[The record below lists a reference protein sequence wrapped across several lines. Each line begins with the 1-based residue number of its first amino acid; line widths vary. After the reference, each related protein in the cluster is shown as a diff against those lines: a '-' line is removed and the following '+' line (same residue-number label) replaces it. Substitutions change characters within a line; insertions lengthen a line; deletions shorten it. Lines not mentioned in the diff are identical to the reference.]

1 MVTGSTATAYGDFII
16 ASIKTPY
23 LNLKKVLTWEIL
35 SGVSD
40 VSTLGTLSF
49 TNGSAVV
56 SGTGTDF
63 TRLFQNSNFI
73 IVGNQVLQIASVTN
87 STTLVLTLPVNFSGT
102 GFTFYR
108 PVDVNN
114 KFDYTFRLSTDN
126 GKTFSEFS
134 ELNNDTSVGDIKSY
148 LWNSGANVLID
159 FGAEVSALNTGAKL
173 TFIAATLTVETV
185 TGTIESCPQ
194 FCTTCTDPFIYSGCA
209 TVEATC
215 SDPNALFQPYRQFR
229 SQQTYIQL
237 ANIVKNIFGH
247 QVTYFRTEPD
257 MRTKDVILMEYS
269 LHNVVDQDVVK
280 ILVPDN
286 EFPQESTTNF
296 DMFGME
302 FEDFEIHITQQ
313 EFQTVFG
320 QGKRPR
326 EHDYMF
332 IPIINKMYMINSVSL
347 GDRFNET
354 ITYWK
359 VMLTKYQNDTAVLK
373 NSFETLTDSLVTDV
387 DEIFGAEIQDEYI
400 KTTKPDIFQT
410 VSTAYLDGIRN
421 FVSTDL
427 KIVDSEI
434 KNRWTTVSKNYY
446 DLSQV
451 NTSFAAIEYTAPVK
465 SSNGFGL
472 TCWFS
477 PEFNFN
483 STTDYWLFGNT
494 TINKGLKVT
503 ISGQNIKVYINA
515 NTYTFTTNVIMGTD
529 RWYGLVINGNKQF
542 NQLSLTLYSLDPN
555 NNTVGLPQSAS
566 NDLVK
571 VFEQTR
577 NQVYNISWDI
587 PESRYSLKGGLL
599 KITNVRLFNIPVETE
614 QHSNILNQYVVRDN
628 QLATIIDNA
637 IPSLGFQKFR
647 SHQ

>member
-1 MVTGSTATAYGDFII
+1 MVTGSIATAYGDFLI

-23 LNLKKVLTWEIL
+23 LNLKKVLSWDIL

-49 TNGSAVV
+49 TSGSTIVYGV
-56 SGTGTDF
+56 GTDF
-63 TRLFQNSNFI
+63 TRLFQNSHFI
-73 IVGNQVLQIASVTN
+73 IVGNRVLEIATVTN
-87 STTLVLTLPVNFSGT
+87 STTLVLTLPVNFSGS

-108 PVDVNN
+108 PVDDNN
-114 KFDYTFRLSTDN
+114 KFDYTFRLSTDA

-134 ELNNDTSVGDIKSY
+134 ELNTNQLPGDLKAY

-173 TFIAATLTVETV
+173 TFISATLTVET
-185 TGTIESCPQ
+185 TDGTVESCPQ

-209 TVEATC
+209 TIEATC
-215 SDPNALFQPYRQFR
+215 SDASALFQPYRQFR

-257 MRTKDVILMEYS
+257 KRTKDVILMEYS

-286 EFPQESTTNF
+286 EFPADSTTNF

-332 IPIINKMYMINSVSL
+332 IPIINKMYMINSVAL

-373 NSFETLTDSLVTDV
+373 NSFENLTDSLVTDI
-387 DEIFGAEIQDEYI
+387 DEVFGVEIQDEYI
-400 KTTKPDIFQT
+400 KNTKPDIFQT

-421 FVSTDL
+421 FISTDL
-427 KIVDSEI
+427 KIVDSEL

-446 DLSQV
+446 DLGPVS
-451 NTSFAAIEYTAPVK
+451 TGFAAIEYTAPVK
-465 SSNGFGL
+465 SSTGFAL
-472 TCWFS
+472 TCWLS

-483 STTDYWLFGNT
+483 STTDYWVFGNT
-494 TINKGLKVT
+494 TINKGIKVT
-503 ISGQNIKVYINA
+503 ISGQNIKVFVNA
-515 NTYTFTTNVIMGTD
+515 NTYTFTPNIIMGTD

-542 NQLSLTLYSLDPN
+542 NQLSVALYSLDPN
-555 NNTVGLPQSAS
+555 NNNGRPQSAS

-571 VFEQTR
+571 IFEETR

-587 PESRYSLKGGLL
+587 PESKYSLKGGLL
-599 KITNVRLFNIPVETE
+599 KLTNLRLFNTPIEAE
-614 QHSNILNQYVVRDN
+614 QHSNVLNQYVVHDN
-628 QLATIIDNA
+628 QLGVIIDNA

-647 SHQ
+647 NSQ

>member
-1 MVTGSTATAYGDFII
+1 MVTGSTASAYGDFLI

-49 TNGSAVV
+49 TNGSTVV
-56 SGTGTDF
+56 YGTGTDF
-63 TRLFQNSNFI
+63 NRLFQNTNFI
-73 IVGNQVLQIASVTN
+73 IVGNRVLEIATVTN
-87 STTLVLTLPVNFSGT
+87 STTLVLTLPVNFSGP

-108 PVDVNN
+108 PVDSNN
-114 KFDYTFRLSTDN
+114 KFDYTFRLSTDK
-126 GKTFSEFS
+126 GKTFSEFA
-134 ELNNDTSVGDIKSY
+134 ELNNTNIPGDIKNY
-148 LWNSGANVLID
+148 QWNSGADVLID
-159 FGAEVSALNTGAKL
+159 FGAEVAALNTGAKL
-173 TFIAATLTVETV
+173 TFISATLTVETV
-185 TGTIESCPQ
+185 AGTVESCPQ

-209 TVEATC
+209 TIEATC
-215 SDPNALFQPYRQFR
+215 PDSTALFQPYQQFR

-269 LHNVVDQDVVK
+269 LHNVVEQEVLK

-313 EFQTVFG
+313 EFQSVFG
-320 QGKRPR
+320 NGTRPR

-400 KTTKPDIFQT
+400 KTAKPEIFQT

-427 KIVDSEI
+427 KIIDSEI

-446 DLSQV
+446 NLSGV
-451 NTSFAAIEYTAPVK
+451 PLSTPAIEYTTSVK
-465 SSNGFGL
+465 SLNGFAL

-477 PEFNFN
+477 PEFNYN
-483 STTDYWLFGNT
+483 STEHYWLFGT
-494 TINKGLKVT
+494 AAINKGLKVT
-503 ISGQNIKVYINA
+503 ISGQQIKVYINA
-515 NTYTFTTNVIMGTD
+515 NTYTFTTNIIMATD
-529 RWYGLVINGNKQF
+529 RWYGIVVNGNKQF
-542 NQLSLTLYSLDPN
+542 NQLSVTLYSLDPN
-555 NNTVGLPQSAS
+555 NNNGLPQSAS

-571 VFEQTR
+571 IFEETR

-587 PESRYSLKGGLL
+587 PESKYSLKGGLL
-599 KITNVRLFNIPVETE
+599 KITNLRLFNTPVEYE
-614 QHSNILNQYVVRDN
+614 QHSNVLNQYVVREN

-647 SHQ
+647 SHN

>member
-1 MVTGSTATAYGDFII
+1 
-16 ASIKTPY
+16 
-23 LNLKKVLTWEIL
+23 
-35 SGVSD
+35 
-40 VSTLGTLSF
+40 
-49 TNGSAVV
+49 
-56 SGTGTDF
+56 
-63 TRLFQNSNFI
+63 
-73 IVGNQVLQIASVTN
+73 
-87 STTLVLTLPVNFSGT
+87 
-102 GFTFYR
+102 
-108 PVDVNN
+108 
-114 KFDYTFRLSTDN
+114 
-126 GKTFSEFS
+126 
-134 ELNNDTSVGDIKSY
+134 
-148 LWNSGANVLID
+148 
-159 FGAEVSALNTGAKL
+159 
-173 TFIAATLTVETV
+173 
-185 TGTIESCPQ
+185 
-194 FCTTCTDPFIYSGCA
+194 
-209 TVEATC
+209 
-215 SDPNALFQPYRQFR
+215 
-229 SQQTYIQL
+229 
-237 ANIVKNIFGH
+237 
-247 QVTYFRTEPD
+247 
-257 MRTKDVILMEYS
+257 
-269 LHNVVDQDVVK
+269 
-280 ILVPDN
+280 
-286 EFPQESTTNF
+286 
-296 DMFGME
+296 
-302 FEDFEIHITQQ
+302 
-313 EFQTVFG
+313 
-320 QGKRPR
+320 
-326 EHDYMF
+326 
-332 IPIINKMYMINSVSL
+332 MINSVSL

-387 DEIFGAEIQDEYI
+387 DEIFGAEIKDEYI

-542 NQLSLTLYSLDPN
+542 NQLSVTLYSLDPN

-587 PESRYSLKGGLL
+587 PESKYSLKGGLL
-599 KITNVRLFNIPVETE
+599 KITNIRLFNIPVEVE
-614 QHSNILNQYVVRDN
+614 QHNNVLNQYVVRDN

-647 SHQ
+647 SAH

>member
-1 MVTGSTATAYGDFII
+1 MVTGSIATAYGDFLI

-23 LNLKKVLTWEIL
+23 LNLKKVLTWDIL

-40 VSTLGTLSF
+40 ISTVGTLSF
-49 TNGSAVV
+49 TSGSTIVY
-56 SGTGTDF
+56 GTGTDF
-63 TRLFQNSNFI
+63 TRLFQNSHFI
-73 IVGNQVLQIASVTN
+73 IVGNRVLEIATVTN
-87 STTLVLTLPVNFSGT
+87 STTLVLTLPVNFSGS
-102 GFTFYR
+102 GFSFYR
-108 PVDVNN
+108 PVDANN
-114 KFDYTFRLSTDN
+114 KFDYTFRLSTDK

-134 ELNNDTSVGDIKSY
+134 ELNTNLLPGDIKSY
-148 LWNSGANVLID
+148 LWNSGADVLID

-173 TFIAATLTVETV
+173 TFISATLTVETV
-185 TGTIESCPQ
+185 AGTIESCPQ

-209 TVEATC
+209 TIEATC

-387 DEIFGAEIQDEYI
+387 DEIFGAEIKDEYI

-446 DLSQV
+446 DLGPV
-451 NTSFAAIEYTAPVK
+451 NAGFAAIEYTAPVK
-465 SSNGFGL
+465 SSTGFGL

-483 STTDYWLFGNT
+483 STTDYWLFGNS

-503 ISGQNIKVYINA
+503 VSGQNIKVYINA

-542 NQLSLTLYSLDPN
+542 NQLSVTLYSLDPN

-599 KITNVRLFNIPVETE
+599 KITNVRLFNIPVEVE
-614 QHSNILNQYVVRDN
+614 QHSNVLNQYVVRDN